1 MEISLMERNMVK
13 ELSHGKM
20 DRNMMV
26 IGKIIIIMDL
36 ELGLSQMEQAKR
48 QNLKWVKEY
57 SG

>member
-1 MEISLMERNMVK
+1 MERNMVK